1 MWIAIL
7 GYVAS
12 ASVLMTFCMSTMM
25 PLRIAGIASNI
36 LFSAFGALAHIYPIM
51 VLHLILLP
59 VNTIRLIQIQRLVR
73 GMQNAQSG
81 ELSIE
86 SLLPFMSQREYA
98 TGHVLVRKDERADR
112 MYYLVK
118 GQVEVKEIKKV
129 LGPGNVLGEIG
140 VFARDQKRMATV
152 QCISDCQI
160 LDLTQA
166 KAKEIYYQN
175 PAFAYAVLQVIISRL
190 MEDITL
196 SRPTVA
202 HIASNELASVP
213 DKLTEKSGLDMA
225 S

>member
-1 MWIAIL
+1 
-7 GYVAS
+7 
-12 ASVLMTFCMSTMM
+12 M
-25 PLRIAGIASNI
+25 PLRIAGIASNV

-86 SLLPFMSQREYA
+86 SLLPFMSQREYPA
-98 TGHVLVRKDERADR
+98 GHVLVRKDERADR

-160 LDLTQA
+160 LELTEA

-196 SRPTVA
+196 SRPTVPPVP
-202 HIASNELASVP
+202 SKELASVP
-213 DKLTEKSGLDMA
+213 DLLTEKTGLDMA